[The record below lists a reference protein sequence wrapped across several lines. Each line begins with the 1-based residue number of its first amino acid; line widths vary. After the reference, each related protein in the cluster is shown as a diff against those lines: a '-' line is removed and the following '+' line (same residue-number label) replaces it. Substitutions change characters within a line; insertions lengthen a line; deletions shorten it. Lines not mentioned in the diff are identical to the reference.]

1 MDNKKSFLRNNRK
14 VEEEEEE
21 KKNLFMWTLS
31 VQTCDVTK
39 RNFSQSFQEIFIWN
53 VSHTQSSLENSE
65 YYFRN
70 FIFYS
75 LTSPPLWLKVFH
87 RCCESDEI
95 VSGACRVQC
104 NLWSTSLKLLKV
116 LCSRLKKENGFNSDI
131 EVTILFQAA
140 TKSEILF
147 KRQLINLK
155 IAEGW
160 DTTHCSQQ

>member
-14 VEEEEEE
+14 VEEDEEE
-21 KKNLFMWTLS
+21 KKNLFMWTMS

-39 RNFSQSFQEIFIWN
+39 RNFSQSFQEILIWN
-53 VSHTQSSLENSE
+53 VSHTQSSLENSG

-75 LTSPPLWLKVFH
+75 LTSSLAVFH
-87 RCCESDEI
+87 KRCESDEI
-95 VSGACRVQC
+95 VSGACKVQC

-155 IAEGW
+155 TVEGW
-160 DTTHCSQQ
+160 DTTRCSQQ